1 MANEINDRIKK
12 YRKER
17 KLTQAELAAKIGVKT
32 STYSQMER
40 EGNIKVD
47 MALKIAEALNVD
59 PNLIVYGKSITPDE
73 ELIFSPGK
81 PDEYVFKTSGNI
93 AEKLYGP
100 TSQPEEKND
109 EIDLPFT
116 LSNTEKNV
124 ITAYHYLTKP
134 QQKEVRVFIDD
145 VRKRGR

>member
-1 MANEINDRIKK
+1 MANEINERIKK

-17 KLTQAELAAKIGVKT
+17 KLTQGELAAKIGVKT

-59 PNLIVYGKSITPDE
+59 PNLIVYGEPNTPDE
-73 ELIFSPGK
+73 ELIFSPSK
-81 PDEYVFKTSGNI
+81 PDEYIFHTSGGI
-93 AEKLYGP
+93 IETLYG
-100 TSQPEEKND
+100 TAQQPEEKND